1 MGEDNELNYGA
12 NGLKVTVECPSGDIQ
27 TAISGI
33 GRSGA
38 QREFLGDIR
47 CKRRSCGWPR
57 LTRESWEDAK
67 RGRPRTESKE
77 TPKQEGWTQGLMKET
92 EKK

>member
-47 CKRRSCGWPR
+47 CKRRSCG
-57 LTRESWEDAK
+57 
-67 RGRPRTESKE
+67 
-77 TPKQEGWTQGLMKET
+77 
-92 EKK
+92 